1 MEALGTIIPQID
13 EGIEGIFDNVL
24 TVAAKSAS
32 HHSWGEQ
39 FTLTGSCILKVF
51 TGVLLACMRTLS
63 RFSDATVTSRL
74 MRAIGNSQPAAHPLS
89 FLCPLLRSTDVNVI
103 SVLLQSLASLPV
115 QTWAGGPVMLDA
127 AEGSVRP
134 SDTPKEV
141 AQLASSPLADIAEA
155 ELFGEEVGQDVWQK
169 AGEPNSPLKVE
180 ATFPALFTEADV
192 GMIVGLLRS
201 RDEAIRKLV
210 GPPIHRE
217 SNIAYEI
224 HRRLQYLPVQT
235 HPLMASS
242 TSI

>member
-1 MEALGTIIPQID
+1 
-13 EGIEGIFDNVL
+13 
-24 TVAAKSAS
+24 
-32 HHSWGEQ
+32 
-39 FTLTGSCILKVF
+39 
-51 TGVLLACMRTLS
+51 
-63 RFSDATVTSRL
+63 
-74 MRAIGNSQPAAHPLS
+74 
-89 FLCPLLRSTDVNVI
+89 
-103 SVLLQSLASLPV
+103 
-115 QTWAGGPVMLDA
+115 MLDA